1 MLAIGTSDGI
11 VMLESK
17 NAAWEVAERALP
29 GARVEGVC
37 STGSGTIVATD
48 QGIFESSGSTG
59 GWRKTLDGVDAR
71 SLAVTTDGIVFVGAN
86 NAMLYRRRP
95 SEEHF
100 TEVTSFREL
109 PTCASWTF
117 PVAPHLPNIRAMVAS
132 PTAPGRVYVGVEVGG
147 IMLTE
152 DGGET
157 WREVRESIHPDVHG
171 LAAAPGSDDQIFAV
185 TGVGFYRSLNG
196 AQTWESR
203 CEGLKSMYTIAVAN
217 DPNQPERLF
226 ASATNSRP
234 RYWRSRPEGAVAR
247 VYRSDDG
254 GSLWEPLMSDG
265 LVNAI
270 EALAVDGE
278 GTVFAGTDGGQVLM
292 RSSDSD
298 SWEVAA
304 EGLAPINSVTAL

>member
-48 QGIFESSGSTG
+48 QGIFESSDSTG

-117 PVAPHLPNIRAMVAS
+117 PVSPASAEHPRHGGVADGARS
-132 PTAPGRVYVGVEVGG
+132 CVRWSGGRRDHA
-147 IMLTE
+147 
-152 DGGET
+152 DGG
-157 WREVRESIHPDVHG
+157 RRRDV
-171 LAAAPGSDDQIFAV
+171 A
-185 TGVGFYRSLNG
+185 
-196 AQTWESR
+196 
-203 CEGLKSMYTIAVAN
+203 
-217 DPNQPERLF
+217 
-226 ASATNSRP
+226 
-234 RYWRSRPEGAVAR
+234 
-247 VYRSDDG
+247 
-254 GSLWEPLMSDG
+254 
-265 LVNAI
+265 
-270 EALAVDGE
+270 
-278 GTVFAGTDGGQVLM
+278 
-292 RSSDSD
+292 
-298 SWEVAA
+298 
-304 EGLAPINSVTAL
+304 